1 MRVRL
6 DLAYDGSG
14 FSGWQLQPGRDTVQ
28 GRVEEALRRLYR
40 RDAGE
45 RIPVVC
51 AGRTDAGVH
60 AEQQVAHFD
69 APLAIPCHG
78 VRVGA
83 NHLLPAS
90 IRVLAAREA
99 AAGFHA
105 RHDAVA
111 KTYRYYLLPAAPVS
125 PLRARYAWAV
135 GPRLGRE
142 AMEAAARAFVGRHDF
157 RAFFAAPAGEQPESP
172 QRTVTAA
179 RVFDEDGFLV
189 FEVTADGFWR
199 YMVRRMAG
207 TLVAVGHGRL
217 PAERVGELLADPET
231 PGPRFRAPASGLR
244 LWRVRYRGENGFRD
258 RPSCWQSVDE
268 TGRAPRPA
276 RRPADKAR
284 IGRHTGRIP
293 TDSQRRAKRS
303 AGMSSPVECRPAL
316 STDC

>member
-1 MRVRL
+1 M
-6 DLAYDGSG
+6 
-14 FSGWQLQPGRDTVQ
+14 
-28 GRVEEALRRLYR
+28 EEALRRLYR
-40 RDAGE
+40 RTAGE

-111 KTYRYYLLPAAPVS
+111 KTYRYYLCRRRRFR

-135 GPRLGRE
+135 GRGSAGRRWKRRPAPSSGGMTSGRFSPRPPGSSRKVRSGRSPSP
-142 AMEAAARAFVGRHDF
+142 AF
-157 RAFFAAPAGEQPESP
+157 ST
-172 QRTVTAA
+172 RTGSSSS
-179 RVFDEDGFLV
+179 R
-189 FEVTADGFWR
+189 VTADGFWR

-207 TLVAVGHGRL
+207 TLVAVGRGRL
-217 PAERVGELLADPET
+217 PVERVGELLADPET

-244 LWRVRYRGENGFRD
+244 LWRVRYRGGKRL
-258 RPSCWQSVDE
+258 P
-268 TGRAPRPA
+268 GPA
-276 RRPADKAR
+276 GLLAVR
-284 IGRHTGRIP
+284 G
-293 TDSQRRAKRS
+293 
-303 AGMSSPVECRPAL
+303 
-316 STDC
+316 